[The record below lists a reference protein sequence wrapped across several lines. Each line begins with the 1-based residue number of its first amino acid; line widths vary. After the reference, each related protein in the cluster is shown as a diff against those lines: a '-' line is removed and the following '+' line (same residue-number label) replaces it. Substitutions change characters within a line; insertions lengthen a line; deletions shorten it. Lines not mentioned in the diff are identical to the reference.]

1 MMKNNKLKLTIKIVV
16 AIIAVA
22 LCIAILLVSSVFIFR
37 KIYFKPLPDK
47 IDPPKAQEEL
57 YTVGRG
63 IYDKDGN
70 RVALK
75 GINFGSW
82 FLQEGWMTVNSV
94 GAKYNADGSYA
105 KINEDGI
112 IEEYEETYQDEVDKA
127 LKDNPNLTDEQ
138 VEELWNV
145 YYDNYIKEIDFQNVK
160 EQGFNVIRLPMYYR
174 NFLEGE
180 DDSLTLKENAFE
192 RLDWF
197 LEMCKKYDLYAILD
211 LHGVVGG
218 QSGYEHCGTSRIEFW
233 DNEVYQQEMCDLW
246 KAIAEHYL
254 NDRPDLSATIAMYD
268 LINEPVDRNTAATSK
283 DQHLII
289 KKMYDAIRSVDDK
302 HIISIESCWTYST
315 FPDPDELGYDNVC
328 YQIHHYNWSS
338 DTLPYELFYFGQD
351 ALFALNHYDVP
362 YYIGEFTFFN
372 KPDIW
377 SKWLKYYDDC
387 GFNWTIWN
395 YKTVSYGWWDTSWGL
410 YVYKMNLFDE
420 QLKLDL
426 RTATY
431 DEIYAE
437 WSRVGT
443 DDYYNSQGVLKE
455 VLDEYFGK

>member
-1 MMKNNKLKLTIKIVV
+1 MKKSKMKLIWKILI
-16 AIIAVA
+16 AILAVA
-22 LCIAILLVSSVFIFR
+22 LCVAIALVSSVFIFR
-37 KIYFKPLPDK
+37 KTYFKEIPEK
-47 IDPPKAQEEL
+47 IDSPKNQDEL

-82 FLQEGWMTVNSV
+82 LIQEGWMTVNSL
-94 GAKYNADGSYA
+94 GAKYNSDGSYT
-105 KINEDGI
+105 KVNEDGI
-112 IEEYEETYQDEVDKA
+112 IEEYVETYQDEVEKA
-127 LKDNPNLTDEQ
+127 LADNPNLTDEQ

-145 YYDNYIKEIDFQNVK
+145 YYDNYITEEDFKNVK
-160 EQGFNVIRLPMYYR
+160 EQGFNVIRLPMYYG
-174 NFLEGE
+174 NFMEGE
-180 DDSLTLKENAFE
+180 DDALTLKENAFV
-192 RLDWF
+192 RIDWF

-211 LHGVVGG
+211 MHGVVGG
-218 QSGYEHCGTSRIEFW
+218 QSGYEHCGTRRIEFW

-246 KAIAEHYL
+246 SAIAKHYKY
-254 NDRPDLSATIAMYD
+254 DRPDLSATIAMYD
-268 LINEPVDRNTAATSK
+268 LVNEPVDRNTASTTNA
-283 DQHLII
+283 QHKVM
-289 KKMYDAIRSVDDK
+289 KKLYDAIREVDDN
-302 HIISIESCWTYST
+302 HIISIESCWMYNT
-315 FPDPDELGYDNVC
+315 FPDPDKFGYENVC
-328 YQIHHYNWSS
+328 YQIHMYNWSS

-351 ALFALNHYDVP
+351 FLFAMKHYDVP

-372 KPDIW
+372 NKDHW
-377 SKWLKYYDDC
+377 REWLAYYDDC

-410 YVYKMNLFDE
+410 YVDKMNMFDGK
-420 QLKLDL
+420 LKLDL

-437 WSRVGT
+437 WSRLKT
-443 DDYYNSQGVLKE
+443 SDAYNNQGVLKE